1 MALEAAAATAA
12 ALEVAA
18 MAAAPE
24 VAAAAMVAPAV
35 AAAAVG
41 ATEVVLEGAV
51 AAPEAATVPLEEAVE
66 DLAPG
71 ALSHLVAVLA

>member
-18 MAAAPE
+18 TAAAPE
-24 VAAAAMVAPAV
+24 VAAAALVVPV
-35 AAAAVG
+35 AAAAG

-71 ALSHLVAVLA
+71 ALSPLVAVLA